1 MKKAIALL
9 LALVMVFAL
18 CACGGGDKGT
28 ADNGE
33 KVVKIGVFEPASGD
47 SGAGGKKEMLGMQY
61 ANQET
66 PTVEI
71 GGETYKVELVY
82 SDNGS
87 DSAKA
92 VSAASKL
99 VNEKVSIVLGSYG
112 SSVSIAASDTFKQA
126 GIPAVGVTCTNPNVT
141 KGNSHYFRIC
151 YTDEFQGTVLA
162 NYAAELGAKKVYC
175 LGENG
180 NEYDKGLTTFF
191 KQAFEKAGGTVVADS
206 FPQNNSDFSSY
217 LNKAKDQGC
226 DVFFAPVSIAYATQ
240 IVSQANSLNVDIP
253 ILGPDTWDD
262 NMVLNAA
269 AGTKDNI
276 TITTF
281 YVEGGNEEFD
291 SAIKAYINSNADAKT
306 ANGGDDTISAVTAM
320 GYDAYYVALE
330 ALKAAGSTDP
340 AKVMEA
346 LPSVSCDGATGHI
359 AFGENGDAIRDIVYI
374 KSLDTATVT
383 WKFVKQQKA
392 S

>member
-112 SSVSIAASDTFKQA
+112 SGVSIAASDTFKA
-126 GIPAVGVTCTNPNVT
+126 GRHPGHWRDLHEPERHGGQQPLLPHLLPGSVPGHRPCQLCF
-141 KGNSHYFRIC
+141 FRA
-151 YTDEFQGTVLA
+151 QGQ
-162 NYAAELGAKKVYC
+162 E
-175 LGENG
+175 
-180 NEYDKGLTTFF
+180 GL
-191 KQAFEKAGGTVVADS
+191 
-206 FPQNNSDFSSY
+206 
-217 LNKAKDQGC
+217 
-226 DVFFAPVSIAYATQ
+226 
-240 IVSQANSLNVDIP
+240 
-253 ILGPDTWDD
+253 
-262 NMVLNAA
+262 
-269 AGTKDNI
+269 
-276 TITTF
+276 
-281 YVEGGNEEFD
+281 
-291 SAIKAYINSNADAKT
+291 
-306 ANGGDDTISAVTAM
+306 
-320 GYDAYYVALE
+320 
-330 ALKAAGSTDP
+330 
-340 AKVMEA
+340 
-346 LPSVSCDGATGHI
+346 LPRRERQRV
-359 AFGENGDAIRDIVYI
+359 
-374 KSLDTATVT
+374 
-383 WKFVKQQKA
+383 
-392 S
+392 